1 MSISVLGDGCR
12 YCQPQEYIDRLEE
25 CFDEERQELKELTDH
40 INKVWADTY
49 PGAVPAETIF
59 ALKMRVK
66 NLAEDRACWVFN
78 AKVLNN
84 KLIAL
89 EGK

>member
-1 MSISVLGDGCR
+1 MSNHKAE
-12 YCQPQEYIDRLEE
+12 YWCQEFHRI
-25 CFDEERQELKELTDH
+25 ERELQELTDH

-49 PGAVPAETIF
+49 PDAVPADTIF

-78 AKVLNN
+78 ARVLQN
-84 KLIAL
+84 KLNAMEEI
-89 EGK
+89 K

>member
-1 MSISVLGDGCR
+1 MTD
-12 YCQPQEYIDRLEE
+12 
-25 CFDEERQELKELTDH
+25 FTELKDH

-49 PGAVPAETIF
+49 PGAVPADSIL
-59 ALKMRVK
+59 ALKCRVT
-66 NLAEDRACWVFN
+66 NLAEDRNCWVFN